1 MRLEETTLADLSVSL
16 LAARDPAARART
28 VASAVAD
35 CLPETTCIIYKIS
48 AAGKPPEPLAA
59 VGDAAV
65 TSADL
70 PAIGSLLESFPGT
83 SPFLLRSGASLSRE
97 DLAHLTVNRPV
108 VSLGYVAI
116 CLPGQSPDQEHGDPI
131 GVLEIVSFRSV
142 LTPTDLESITPIMS
156 LAAVALQSADQAE
169 QERRDSLDSIHRMSQ
184 LYDLEKSLNATL
196 ELDQVTALAPRKIQA
211 MLNCQAVHLWLFD
224 GEILRLMASSGHDAT
239 VTPQMSVRPGDS
251 YVADMAEEGEPLL
264 LDDAG
269 DERFA
274 RRNARLG
281 PSPATPPITN
291 ALLVPLMQDEAEVG
305 VLEAVNKSGEAPFD
319 DDDMFFLVTMAETV
333 SSALKNA
340 TLMHAERKLEILETL
355 VHVSS
360 EITTTLR
367 LDHLLQVIVNNPQS
381 VLPYDICAIALDNRG
396 VLQLKAVSGRKSL
409 PLGDVQVDQLNGL
422 LQWLTLQ
429 PNVLYIKWQ
438 EGKESEFEL
447 PRIIRS
453 HFEATG
459 YRALYSYPLYD
470 DQGRVGLLVY
480 EAVNPEFLDLPHIE
494 MVKILASQT
503 TVAIRNALLYREVP
517 LIKLLEPLALRKRA
531 IFRSQRSRRIA
542 YGVAAGV
549 LLLLLLVIPLP
560 MRIQGRAV
568 VAPLH
573 TVNVQA
579 PLEGNVSAVYVREG
593 QSVSRN
599 QPLGALNDWQWRAE
613 LTSAEARYRAA
624 ELTMEQDLASG
635 SARAGADRMQADL
648 MRAQLEQVQRHLEDA
663 QLHSPIAGIVTTPN
677 LENLVGQHLDAGAN
691 FAQILDLSSA
701 MVDIAVDQGDIRYVV
716 PGQRAGIKLDS
727 FPQRVW
733 HGPVQIISPE
743 AQMIDGN
750 RDFVARV
757 PLENNRDLL
766 RAGMVGNAKIFV
778 GYRPAGYVLLRKPF
792 FWIWHTLWDW
802 IGW

>member
-1 MRLEETTLADLSVSL
+1 MRLEESISSDLSASL
-16 LAARDPAARART
+16 LATRDLAARARA
-28 VASAVAD
+28 VASAVAEHF
-35 CLPETTCIIYKIS
+35 PESTCIIYKIS
-48 AAGKPPEPLAA
+48 AADKPPEPLAIA
-59 VGDAAV
+59 GDSSLTGADIPAA
-65 TSADL
+65 
-70 PAIGSLLESFPGT
+70 GSLLDSFVG
-83 SPFLLRSGASLSRE
+83 SQSVVLRSGASLRRE
-97 DLAHLTVNRPV
+97 DVAHLTISRPL
-108 VSLGYVAI
+108 VSLGYVPI
-116 CLPGQSPDQEHGDPI
+116 CPAGQSPEDVPVDPI
-131 GVLEIVSFRSV
+131 GILEIVSFRSA
-142 LTPTDLESITPIMS
+142 LSTTDLESIAPLVS
-156 LAAVALQSADQAE
+156 LGAVALLSAQQLE
-169 QERRDSLDSIHRMSQ
+169 QERHDSLDSIHRMSQ

-196 ELDQVTALAPRKIQA
+196 ELDEVSALAPEKIRA

-224 GEILRLMASSGHDAT
+224 GDILRLMASSGDDAT
-239 VTPQMSVRPGDS
+239 VSPEMSARVGES
-251 YVADMAEEGEPLL
+251 YVAEMAEEGEALL
-264 LDDAG
+264 IDDPE
-269 DERFA
+269 DERLA

-281 PSPATPPITN
+281 HSADTPPITN

-305 VLEAVNKSGEAPFD
+305 VLEAVNKSGDSPFD
-319 DDDMFFLVTMAETV
+319 EDDEFFLITMAETV

-360 EITTTLR
+360 EITSTLR

-381 VLPYDICAIALDNRG
+381 VLPYDICAIALDHRG
-396 VLQLKAVSGRKSL
+396 TLQLKAVSGRQSL
-409 PLGDVQVDQLNGL
+409 PIGDAQVDQLNLL

-438 EGKESEFEL
+438 ENEERKFEL
-447 PRIIRS
+447 PRVIRN
-453 HFEATG
+453 HFESTG
-459 YRALYSYPLYD
+459 YRALYSHPLYD
-470 DQGRVGLLVY
+470 DQGRVGLLIY
-480 EAVNPEFLDLPHIE
+480 EAANPDFLDLPHVE
-494 MVKILASQT
+494 MVKILAGQA

-517 LIKLLEPLALRKRA
+517 LISLLEPLALRKRA
-531 IFRSQRSRRIA
+531 IFSSQRSRRSA
-542 YGVAAGV
+542 YGVAAGLV
-549 LLLLLLVIPLP
+549 LLFLLFFPLP
-560 MRIQGRAV
+560 MRIQGHAT

-573 TVNVQA
+573 TINVQA

-593 QSVSRN
+593 QSVRQN
-599 QPLGALNDWQWRAE
+599 QPLGALNDWQWRAD

-635 SARAGADRMQADL
+635 SARAGADRTQAEL

-663 QLHSPIAGIVTTPN
+663 QMRSPIDGIVTTPN

-691 FAQILDLSSA
+691 FVQVLDLSSA
-701 MVDIAVDQGDIRYVV
+701 MVDIAVDQGDVRYIV

-733 HGPVQIISPE
+733 HGPVQIVSPE
-743 AQMIDGN
+743 AQIIDGD
-750 RDFVARV
+750 RAFIARV
-757 PLENNRDLL
+757 RLENNRDLL